1 MAETIKVSATE
12 ISALAEKIKTGVQEM
27 ERSFKSIN
35 TTFEKVEGYWK
46 SKSWSS
52 TYEDYCKLA
61 EKITPIMSE
70 MNAYPKEL
78 STCVSS
84 YKNTEKHIKSKALA
98 LPSDIIK

>member
-1 MAETIKVSATE
+1 M
-12 ISALAEKIKTGVQEM
+12 
-27 ERSFKSIN
+27 
-35 TTFEKVEGYWK
+35 
-46 SKSWSS
+46 
-52 TYEDYCKLA
+52 A